1 MSKVDAVEMTN
12 VVVADEAKQVDAAAA
27 DEEFQFTGSQIGCM
41 ISEEGERGN
50 TNLWQAGAAEFL
62 GMMFFLFFTIAT
74 VNSSDGYSNGLDGGR
89 VFMISNVF
97 GFMIAILV
105 YVTFPVSGGNLN
117 PAVSL
122 ALFVTKRISFT
133 RFLVYVACQC
143 AGAFVGCTFVH
154 IIFQGDGYVNAIN
167 SIAPAYTMGQAFLG
181 EVFGTALLV
190 FCVMGAVDSNNA
202 EAGRVNTKQS
212 LGVLMIGL
220 CVTMAHCV
228 LIPITN
234 CSINPARALATSLV
248 SGEWGASG
256 DHAVMWFGPFVGAL
270 FSALAYEL
278 ILKQRPKTD

>member
-1 MSKVDAVEMTN
+1 MANVNVAVDE
-12 VVVADEAKQVDAAAA
+12 EKQAPAAA
-27 DEEFQFTGSQIGCM
+27 EGFQITGPQIGCF
-41 ISEEGERGN
+41 ISEEKERGGP
-50 TNLWQAGAAEFL
+50 NLVQAAAAEFL

-74 VNSSDGYSNGLDGGR
+74 VNASDGYSNGLDGGR
-89 VFMISNVF
+89 HWMISNVF

-122 ALFVTKRISFT
+122 GLFVTKRISFT

-143 AGAFVGCTFVH
+143 LGAFVGCTFVH
-154 IIFQGDGYVNAIN
+154 VIFQGDNYVNAIN
-167 SIAPAYTMGQAFLG
+167 AITPGYSMGQAFLG
-181 EVFGTALLV
+181 EAIGTALLV

-228 LIPITN
+228 LIPVTN

-248 SGEWGASG
+248 SGEWGAPG
-256 DHAVMWFGPFVGAL
+256 DHAVMWFGPFVGAI
-270 FSALAYEL
+270 FSAFTYEL
-278 ILKQRPKTD
+278 VLKERPKSD

>member
-1 MSKVDAVEMTN
+1 MSKVEGVEMAN
-12 VVVADEAKQVDAAAA
+12 VKVAVDEEKQAAA
-27 DEEFQFTGSQIGCM
+27 EGFQITGPQLGFI
-41 ISEEGERGN
+41 ISEEKERGGP
-50 TNLWQAGAAEFL
+50 NLVQAAAAEFL

-74 VNSSDGYSNGLDGGR
+74 VNASDGYSNGLDGGR
-89 VFMISNVF
+89 HWMISNVF

-122 ALFVTKRISFT
+122 GLLVTKRISFT
-133 RFLVYVACQC
+133 RFLVYVVSQC
-143 AGAFVGCTFVH
+143 LGAFVGCTFVH
-154 IIFQGDGYVNAIN
+154 VIFQGDNYVNAIN
-167 SIAPAYTMGQAFLG
+167 AITPGYSIGQAFLG
-181 EVFGTALLV
+181 EVIGTALLV

-228 LIPITN
+228 LIPVTN

-248 SGEWGASG
+248 SGEWGGSG

-270 FSALAYEL
+270 FSAFAYEL
-278 ILKQRPKTD
+278 VLKERPKSD